1 MSISNQ
7 VISQYEEPV
16 ADICVDIEDRNI
28 YGIDTS
34 PIFFIIIF
42 FGLVTILSLNL
53 LQKGLEV
60 SWNSVLY
67 IMFQ

>member
-16 ADICVDIEDRNI
+16 ADIRIDIEDKNI

-34 PIFFIIIF
+34 PIFLLLF
-42 FGLVTILSLNL
+42 SLA
-53 LQKGLEV
+53 
-60 SWNSVLY
+60 
-67 IMFQ
+67 